1 MGGDDLDAKEV
12 RGQAGSLADRLKE
25 AEDLEEWRD
34 LSRQLIPLMIAYWDV
49 HPHSA
54 MEMLEYC
61 TMQLPVSLAH
71 AFVRKVVLG
80 WREKATYN
88 PDAGG
93 AADHCYLSALI
104 LSENF
109 DLAEHPWVDRVLP
122 YTLDKELNY
131 SRFERMRDG
140 ARKEAIVRAIATS
153 SGVANRKSVTG
164 NW

>member
-1 MGGDDLDAKEV
+1 
-12 RGQAGSLADRLKE
+12 
-25 AEDLEEWRD
+25 
-34 LSRQLIPLMIAYWDV
+34 
-49 HPHSA
+49 
-54 MEMLEYC
+54 MELLEYC

-93 AADHCYLSALI
+93 NADHCYLSSLI

-109 DLAEHPWVDRVLP
+109 DLAERPWVDRVLP
-122 YTLDKELNY
+122 YTLDKELNH

-140 ARKEAIVRAIATS
+140 ARKEAIVKVIATS
-153 SGVANRKSVTG
+153 SGVPNRKSVTG
-164 NW
+164 SW